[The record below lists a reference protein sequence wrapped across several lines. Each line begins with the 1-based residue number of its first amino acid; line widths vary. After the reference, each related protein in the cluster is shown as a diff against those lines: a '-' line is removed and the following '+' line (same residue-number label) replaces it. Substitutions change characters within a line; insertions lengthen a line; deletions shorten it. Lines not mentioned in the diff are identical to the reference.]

1 MVSVESHQSFAI
13 KKDEYKDCNQ
23 MDYIYVINLLLKPL
37 FLCDSNRHLFFKLS
51 SYSQFVSMK
60 KLFQ

>member
-37 FLCDSNRHLFFKLS
+37 FLCDSNQHLFFNYQVILS
-51 SYSQFVSMK
+51 
-60 KLFQ
+60 LFQ